1 MSLLSPIWLWSLLAL
16 PLLAALY
23 FLKVRPRRKPTNAYF
38 LWQQIFQQKS
48 SSAFFRRLR
57 DLWSLL
63 LMLLAFALLAFALSN
78 PQIDSE
84 NDRDIIIVIDSSAS
98 MQALEGGRS
107 LLDRAKDE
115 ATDLVRALNGTRQA
129 AVAAL
134 DSRLTFQSHLSTHPR
149 QLLEA
154 IDAIR
159 PSDRSLNADAMRQL
173 GAIVAAEDSP
183 YRVVFLTDGR
193 HSLESYPEGI
203 EALVLQSARL
213 ENSGFVAADLQWVPG
228 RPGVASFY
236 CRIFN
241 SGENAAAVDLELVH
255 ASTGVIGKFAS
266 LSVPPGEALEQVY
279 ELVGV
284 EPGAWEAN
292 LIVDDALALDN
303 SLTLGL
309 NPRQPILV
317 GVAADNRWFFENS
330 VQAFARAG
338 DILRVAE
345 EGGSLR
351 LSEGGISEEVPMR
364 VAFKPEGDSV
374 FWSDLGEPLP
384 SVVAETLI
392 PEHPILQHVELDDFN
407 FPGASDLKAPPGS
420 VVLMATEEGVPLI
433 YKAFRDGQQA
443 VVMNFDPAQ
452 ADFFLSPWFPV
463 LIHAAALHLTNRE
476 TELAPVYPTGDAV
489 NLPGE
494 PDVVWQITGPD
505 GLTEPLAGGQA
516 LRLETAGT
524 YELESEDDRWVLGA
538 GLLSKVDTNL
548 KASEE
553 TELVTLASGWPIAIW
568 LLLLGLLI
576 LTVES
581 VLYHRRKVG

>member
-1 MSLLSPIWLWSLLAL
+1 
-16 PLLAALY
+16 
-23 FLKVRPRRKPTNAYF
+23 
-38 LWQQIFQQKS
+38 
-48 SSAFFRRLR
+48 
-57 DLWSLL
+57 
-63 LMLLAFALLAFALSN
+63 MLLAFALLAFALSN

-84 NDRDIIIVIDSSAS
+84 DDRDIIIVIDSSAS
-98 MQALEGGRS
+98 MQAMEGGRS
-107 LLDRAKDE
+107 LLDRAKED
-115 ATDLVRALNGTRQA
+115 AIDLVRALNGTRQA

-159 PSDRSLNADAMRQL
+159 VSDRPLNADAMRQL
-173 GAIVAAEDSP
+173 GGIVAAEDSP

-203 EALVLQSARL
+203 EPLVLETARL
-213 ENSGFVAADLQWVPG
+213 ANAGFVAADLQWVPG

-241 SGENAAAVDLELVH
+241 SGESAAEVDLELLH
-255 ASTGVIGKFAS
+255 TTSGVIGKFAS
-266 LSVPPGEALEQVY
+266 LSLPPGESLEQVY

-292 LIVDDALALDN
+292 LIVEDALALDN

-309 NPRQPILV
+309 NPRQPLLV
-317 GVAADNRWFFENS
+317 GIEGDNRWFFENC
-330 VQAFARAG
+330 VRAFARAG
-338 DILRVAE
+338 DILRVAQ
-345 EGGSLR
+345 EGGALR
-351 LSEGGISEEVPMR
+351 LSEGRVSEQVPMR

-374 FWSDLGEPLP
+374 FWSELGGPLV
-384 SVVAETLI
+384 SVLPETLI
-392 PEHPILQHVELDDFN
+392 PEHPILRHVELDDFS
-407 FPGASDLKAPPGS
+407 FPGARDLKAPRGS
-420 VVLMATEEGVPLI
+420 VVLMATEQGVPLI
-433 YKAFRDGQQA
+433 YKAFREGRQA
-443 VVMNFDPAQ
+443 IVMNFDPAQ

-463 LIHAAALHLTNRE
+463 LVHASALHLANRE
-476 TELAPVYPTGDAV
+476 TELAPVYSTGYAV

-494 PDVVWQITGPD
+494 SDLVWEVGGPD
-505 GLTEPLAGGQA
+505 GLNQQLTGGQS
-516 LRLETAGT
+516 LHFDSAGV
-524 YELESEDDRWVLGA
+524 YELEGEDGRWVLGA

-548 KASEE
+548 KASQE

-568 LLLLGLLI
+568 LLLLGLVI
-576 LTVES
+576 LTAES

>member
-1 MSLLSPIWLWSLLAL
+1 MSFLSPIWLWSLLAL

-63 LMLLAFALLAFALSN
+63 LMLLAFILMAFALSN

-84 NDRDIIIVIDSSAS
+84 DDRDIIIVIDSSAS
-98 MQALEGGRS
+98 MQAIEGGRS
-107 LLDRAKDE
+107 LLGRAKED
-115 ATDLVRALNGTRQA
+115 AIDLVRALNGTRQA

-154 IDAIR
+154 IDAITA
-159 PSDRSLNADAMRQL
+159 SDRSLNADAMRQL
-173 GAIVAAEDSP
+173 GAIVAAENSP

-203 EALVLQSARL
+203 EALVLETGQL
-213 ENSGFVAADLQWVPG
+213 DNCGFVASDLQWVPG

-241 SGENAAAVDLELVH
+241 SGQSEAAVDLELVH
-255 ASTGVIGKFAS
+255 KSSGVIGKFTS
-266 LSVPPGEALEQVY
+266 LSIPAGQSLEQVY
-279 ELVGV
+279 ELAGV
-284 EPGAWEAN
+284 DPGAWEAN
-292 LIVDDALALDN
+292 LIVDDALDLDN

-309 NPRQPILV
+309 NPRKPLFV
-317 GVAADNRWFFENS
+317 GIEGNNRWFFENC
-330 VQAFARAG
+330 VQAFAQTG
-338 DILRVAE
+338 DSLRIAK
-345 EGGSLR
+345 EGGSLL
-351 LSEGGISEEVPMR
+351 LSEGSIDGAAAMR
-364 VAFKPEGDSV
+364 VAFKPQGDSV
-374 FWSDLGEPLP
+374 FWSELGEPLP
-384 SVVAETLI
+384 AVLSETLI
-392 PEHPILQHVELDDFN
+392 PEHPILQHVELDNFS
-407 FPGASDLKAPPGS
+407 FPGARELKAPPGS
-420 VVLMATEEGVPLI
+420 VVLVATERGVPLI

-443 VVMNFDPAQ
+443 IVMNFDPAQ

-463 LIHAAALHLTNRE
+463 LVHASALHLAKRE
-476 TELAPVYPTGDAV
+476 TEIAPVYSTGYAV

-494 PDVVWQITGPD
+494 SDITWEVAGPN
-505 GLTEPLAGGQA
+505 GLNRQLAGGQSLHLVA
-516 LRLETAGT
+516 VGQ
-524 YELESEDDRWVLGA
+524 YEMKSGADRWVLGA

-548 KASEE
+548 KASEM
-553 TELVTLASGWPIAIW
+553 TDLVTLASGWPIAIW
-568 LLLLGLLI
+568 LLLLGLII
-576 LTVES
+576 LAIES